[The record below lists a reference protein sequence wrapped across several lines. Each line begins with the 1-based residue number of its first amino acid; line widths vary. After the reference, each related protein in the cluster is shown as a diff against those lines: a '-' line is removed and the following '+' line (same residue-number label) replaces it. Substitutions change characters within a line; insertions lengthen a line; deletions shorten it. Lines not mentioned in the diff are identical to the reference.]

1 MFFVFL
7 FFHKN
12 ENKMK
17 WKMKSFSKKM
27 SSQFYNEEEEK
38 ILRPVISLQEH
49 YSIVN
54 QVKSNIST
62 TDSTLKPL

>member
-1 MFFVFL
+1 
-7 FFHKN
+7 
-12 ENKMK
+12 MK

-54 QVKSNIST
+54 QVKSNMST

>member
-1 MFFVFL
+1 
-7 FFHKN
+7 
-12 ENKMK
+12 MK